1 MPGPLSFL
9 LGCAGGL
16 LAIQLAVA
24 GRAGANVAL
33 ALLVALGLAFVAA
46 LVFGLSAA
54 LLGRF
59 PGYRSAFLL
68 GLACPSLAALAGWAL
83 AFDNHPPEHVF
94 GLSLL
99 LCALLPALAPLVAP
113 RQRPPTW

>member
-9 LGCAGGL
+9 LGCTGGL
-16 LAIQLAVA
+16 LAMQLAVA
-24 GRAGANVAL
+24 ERAGTNLAL
-33 ALLVALGLAFVAA
+33 AVLIAFGLAFVAT

-68 GLACPSLAALAGWAL
+68 GLACPALAALAGWGL
-83 AFDNHPPEHVF
+83 AYENHPPEHVF

-99 LCALLPALAPLVAP
+99 LFGLLPALAPLAAP
-113 RQRPPTW
+113 RQRPPAT